1 MADTFKRAGALFQH
15 GTRMA
20 GRLEVRDPRLLAIVA
35 SWEGRSTEPYLYE
48 DAVQIG
54 KGNLFMSFEL
64 RTKRNPKHLDGFVVT
79 RNLLGVQIA
88 WGNTEASK
96 ELNNALWSIL
106 GPGRCEVEV
115 DLDYFAGGRGV
126 IAVRRPDAV
135 AVQLGQQ
142 LGSTRFA
149 AIAENTRQY
158 RTPTEARCT

>member
-1 MADTFKRAGALFQH
+1 
-15 GTRMA
+15 
-20 GRLEVRDPRLLAIVA
+20 
-35 SWEGRSTEPYLYE
+35 
-48 DAVQIG
+48 
-54 KGNLFMSFEL
+54 
-64 RTKRNPKHLDGFVVT
+64 
-79 RNLLGVQIA
+79 VQIA

-96 ELNNALWSIL
+96 ELNNALRSIL
-106 GPGRCEVEV
+106 GPCRCEVEV

-158 RTPTEARCT
+158 KTPTEARRT